1 MAMLPTRTGEI
12 LKNTKGS
19 FCEWYETIGFDNPGG
34 VLQFATK
41 GDTFKGVQ
49 GLQGEPRKK
58 EYGDKRRRCAL
69 RQQLLM
75 LRRLVDGFWKFM
87 PHKPDLSFSGL
98 EEFMNEHIVSEHTVK
113 KPVVETNE
121 AKACADK
128 SKVVR
133 KNFGPP
139 LIEDWISDSEDEAE
153 SKPKIEKKTVKP
165 SFAKIGCKI
174 KKQVNTAR
182 SKVVLN
188 IVKGNQVNVVK
199 ASACWVWKPKTKVID
214 HVSKHNSASIILKK
228 FDYGNPHQDFQ
239 EKGVIDSGCS
249 RHMTGNVS
257 YLTNFE
263 EINRGY
269 VAFGGNPKGGKI
281 TGRSTLI
288 KLVQKHV
295 MMQSSPDAGFKPSGD
310 DEKKVTE
317 ESGEEGGD
325 SSKDSESND
334 QEKEDNVNS
343 TNTINAASTNKVN
356 AVGAKTSIEL
366 PDDPYMPEVKDI
378 VYSDDDEDVGAETD
392 MNNLDAFMH
401 VSHIPTIRVHKD
413 HPVKQIIGDLNSAP
427 QTRRMTKNLEEH
439 GTKWVFK
446 NKKDERG
453 IMIRN
458 KARLVAQG
466 YTQEEGIDDDEVF
479 APVARIEAIRLFLA
493 YASFKDF
500 VVYQMDVKSAFL
512 IWED

>member
-98 EEFMNEHIVSEHTVK
+98 EEFMNKPIVSEHTVK

-165 SFAKIGCKI
+165 SFAKIGES
-174 KKQVNTAR
+174 TAR
-182 SKVVLN
+182 L
-188 IVKGNQVNVVK
+188 
-199 ASACWVWKPKTKVID
+199 P
-214 HVSKHNSASIILKK
+214 
-228 FDYGNPHQDFQ
+228 

-249 RHMTGNVS
+249 RYMTGNVS

-269 VAFGGNPKGGKI
+269 VAFGGTKACD
-281 TGRSTLI
+281 
-288 KLVQKHV
+288 
-295 MMQSSPDAGFKPSGD
+295 DAGKARMETVPGD
-310 DEKKVTE
+310 VEKKVTE
-317 ESGEEGGD
+317 ELGKQGGD
-325 SSKDSESND
+325 PSKEGERDY
-334 QEKEDNVNS
+334 QEKDDNVNS
-343 TNTINAASTNKVN
+343 TKNINAADTNEVN
-356 AVGAKTSIEL
+356 IVGGKTSIKL
-366 PDDPYMPEVKDI
+366 PDDPNMPSLEDI
-378 VYSDDDEDVGAETD
+378 VYLNDELRCLA
-392 MNNLDAFMH
+392 DA
-401 VSHIPTIRVHKD
+401 
-413 HPVKQIIGDLNSAP
+413 
-427 QTRRMTKNLEEH
+427 
-439 GTKWVFK
+439 
-446 NKKDERG
+446 
-453 IMIRN
+453 
-458 KARLVAQG
+458 
-466 YTQEEGIDDDEVF
+466 
-479 APVARIEAIRLFLA
+479 
-493 YASFKDF
+493 
-500 VVYQMDVKSAFL
+500 
-512 IWED
+512 